1 MKRFLTILL
10 SVTTILSL
18 WAVEPT
24 EDMRQKASNYYAYPL
39 ERSEVP
45 ELTPA
50 PKGYEPFHIEHYG
63 RHGSRWH
70 IGQKAYNKPVEI
82 LEIAERNK
90 QLTPRGE
97 ELLAQLR
104 ELQQAAIGRDGELSP
119 LGAIQ
124 HRGIARRMVHNF
136 PEVFA
141 DSGYVTA
148 RSSTVVRC
156 ILSMDN
162 ELQEM
167 LAYNPALRITSD
179 ASEADM
185 DYIARNDTTGMEPGA
200 WYRTSQKI
208 EQLMRDYSKEHPD
221 SYDFIDVIIKYPQF
235 ARDSLPVANLFHY
248 LYNVAANAQSLDR
261 SQFPNFAPYDIFTPE
276 EMENRWRTQ
285 NTRWFLRA
293 GNSQLTEGIRPM
305 AQSHLLRNIIESA
318 DSAMTSPNHGA
329 NLRFGHE
336 VILLPLTV
344 LLDLDGYGVEI
355 NDLDGIEQIW
365 RDYEIFPMGSN
376 IQLIFYR
383 PEGSTNPDDVLVKAL
398 LNEREVTL
406 PATPVTGPYYRW
418 TDLRKHYMDKISAKT
433 H

>member
-261 SQFPNFAPYDIFTPE
+261 SQFPNFAPTTSLRLR
-276 EMENRWRTQ
+276 RWRIAGAPRIRAGFCVLATASSPRAYA
-285 NTRWFLRA
+285 RWRRAICCATSLRA
-293 GNSQLTEGIRPM
+293 PIR
-305 AQSHLLRNIIESA
+305 Q
-318 DSAMTSPNHGA
+318 
-329 NLRFGHE
+329 
-336 VILLPLTV
+336 
-344 LLDLDGYGVEI
+344 
-355 NDLDGIEQIW
+355 
-365 RDYEIFPMGSN
+365 
-376 IQLIFYR
+376 
-383 PEGSTNPDDVLVKAL
+383 
-398 LNEREVTL
+398 
-406 PATPVTGPYYRW
+406 
-418 TDLRKHYMDKISAKT
+418 
-433 H
+433 